1 MNILEQITDRASRQP
16 ARIVLCEGQ
25 DPRILQ
31 AAARA
36 AQDRIAHIT
45 LVGSSAAIQECASQ
59 ENITLE
65 NINIVDPQFSPLTPE
80 LTDALFQLRKK
91 KGMTLEQAAIEVQ
104 DPLRFANL
112 MVHTGHADG
121 SVAGAVYTTADVVRC
136 ALQIVGKA
144 PGSALV
150 SSFFLMLFDK
160 PHHPIQGG
168 MIFSDCALVID
179 PTANQ
184 LADIAAA
191 ATQNAQNLLNETPRV
206 AMLSFSTAGSARHP
220 RVEKVI
226 KAARA
231 VKERYPDLAIDEDIQ
246 LDAAIV
252 PEIAARKLP
261 ASQVQGRANV
271 LVFPDLDAGN
281 IGYKLAERIGGA
293 TAVGPL
299 LQGLNRPVNDLSRG
313 CCADDVY
320 YVIAV
325 TGIQASASS
334 DNK

>member
-1 MNILEQITDRASRQP
+1 MNVLEQITGRASRHP
-16 ARIVLCEGQ
+16 AHIVLCEGD
-25 DPRILQ
+25 DPRVLH

-36 AQDRIAHIT
+36 AKDGIAKIT
-45 LVGSSAAIQECASQ
+45 LVGNTAAIQACAAQ
-59 ENITLE
+59 ESITLE
-65 NINIVDPQFSPLTPE
+65 NVSIVDPEHSPLTA
-80 LTDALFQLRKK
+80 LLVDALLQLRAK
-91 KGMTLEQAAIEVQ
+91 KGMTHEKAAREVL

-121 SVAGAVYTTADVVRC
+121 SVAGAVYTTADVVRS
-136 ALQIVGKA
+136 ALQIIGKA

-168 MIFSDCALVID
+168 MIFSDCALIID
-179 PTANQ
+179 PTAKQ
-184 LADIAAA
+184 LAGIAAA
-191 ATQNAQNLLNETPRV
+191 AAQNAQSLLNETPRV
-206 AMLSFSTAGSARHP
+206 AMLSFSTAGSAHHP

-226 KAARA
+226 QAARA
-231 VKERYPDLAIDEDIQ
+231 VKERYPELAIDEDIQ

-261 ASQVQGRANV
+261 ASQVQGHANV
-271 LVFPDLDAGN
+271 LIFPDLDAGN

-299 LQGLNRPVNDLSRG
+299 LQGLNRPANDLSRG
-313 CCADDVY
+313 CCDDDVY

-325 TGIQASASS
+325 TVIQAKTNP
-334 DNK
+334 DKT